1 MSTNLTR
8 YPSTLHQGRTRAIR
22 DLKAQLALPVIGAP
36 MFLVSNQALVIAQ
49 CTSGI
54 VGAFPALNARPK
66 EVLGAWLNEVR
77 EGLARY
83 RAEHPEAIV
92 APFAVNLIVHDS
104 NERLEHDLALCVNDR
119 VPVIITSLR
128 APGAVVDRVHEYGGL
143 VFHDVTTVRHA
154 EKALE
159 GGVDGLIL
167 VCAGAGGHAG
177 TLSPFALVA
186 EVRRFFGGPIVLAG
200 AITTG
205 RGVLAAEALGA
216 DLAYVGTHFIASSE
230 SSAADEHKQMIVASK
245 AADIIYTPLFS
256 GVHGNYLRASI
267 AAAGLDPDHL
277 PAEKPAANFGSN
289 RVRPWK
295 NIWGAG
301 QGVGS
306 IDEILPAREIVAKLK
321 REYEAAR
328 EELMRTATGGE
339 SRGTP

>member
-1 MSTNLTR
+1 MSMNVAR
-8 YPSTLHQGRTRAIR
+8 SPAPQREARMRGER

-36 MFLVSNQALVIAQ
+36 MFLVSNPALVIAQ

-143 VFHDVTTVRHA
+143 VFPHVTPVRHA

-159 GGVDGLIL
+159 GGVDGLI
-167 VCAGAGGHAG
+167 
-177 TLSPFALVA
+177 
-186 EVRRFFGGPIVLAG
+186 
-200 AITTG
+200 
-205 RGVLAAEALGA
+205 
-216 DLAYVGTHFIASSE
+216 
-230 SSAADEHKQMIVASK
+230 
-245 AADIIYTPLFS
+245 
-256 GVHGNYLRASI
+256 
-267 AAAGLDPDHL
+267 
-277 PAEKPAANFGSN
+277 
-289 RVRPWK
+289 
-295 NIWGAG
+295 
-301 QGVGS
+301 
-306 IDEILPAREIVAKLK
+306 
-321 REYEAAR
+321 
-328 EELMRTATGGE
+328 
-339 SRGTP
+339 